1 MKIDTAMIM
10 AAGLGTRMQPLTHD
24 RPKPLIEV
32 ADKTLLGHC
41 LDQMASADIKNIV
54 INVHYKA
61 HMVEQYMDHVTEF
74 SNIIISDEREL
85 LLETGGGLIK
95 AQPHLGDKPFLCLN
109 SDNIWTNGQENA
121 IMKLSQ
127 QWDDEKMDAL
137 LLLVPKSQAYCHT
150 GAGDFSLADDGKI
163 IRRGHDD
170 TAPYIFTGIQIIS
183 HRLLRDAPKG
193 PFSTNILWD
202 RGIAEGRIF
211 GTLHD
216 AKWFD
221 IGTPKAID
229 VVEDILASA

>member
-1 MKIDTAMIM
+1 M
-10 AAGLGTRMQPLTHD
+10 
-24 RPKPLIEV
+24 
-32 ADKTLLGHC
+32 
-41 LDQMASADIKNIV
+41 N
-54 INVHYKA
+54 
-61 HMVEQYMDHVTEF
+61 
-74 SNIIISDEREL
+74 
-85 LLETGGGLIK
+85 
-95 AQPHLGDKPFLCLN
+95 
-109 SDNIWTNGQENA
+109 
-121 IMKLSQ
+121 
-127 QWDDEKMDAL
+127 
-137 LLLVPKSQAYCHT
+137 
-150 GAGDFSLADDGKI
+150 DGKI

-221 IGTPKAID
+221 IGTPQAID